1 MLTVEEEAKLR
12 GESPIEVVEVG
23 RLPPL
28 LDYHPLITAWKP
40 QSAAH
45 QTMSSSSSS
54 RARRIRNWDEK
65 IFRPRDWSN
74 TVMFDTGRD
83 EVLHHCPSGDFRCSL
98 MRGSVLGRNLKDR
111 LVFGQKSGRMWG
123 LERVGGVTAEEKL
136 PPTSSKAGFVR
147 PMRSACPTSSTR
159 LLRRLFQL
167 FSTLIAPSPLNL
179 WRRIYNTTP
188 LLLTFSLSGEKGE
201 KENRGE
207 LCYRWCSFILQL
219 TERFIRL
226 CKYFNCK
233 GQFCLIRFSW

>member
-12 GESPIEVVEVG
+12 GESPLRWLRWASSRPCSTTTPSSV
-23 RLPPL
+23 
-28 LDYHPLITAWKP
+28 AWKP
-40 QSAAH
+40 QSGAH

-54 RARRIRNWDEK
+54 WARRIRNWDEK

-74 TVMFDTGRD
+74 TVLFETGRD

-123 LERVGGVTAEEKL
+123 LERGGGVTAEEKL

-147 PMRSACPTSSTR
+147 PMRSACPTSLTR

-167 FSTLIAPSPLNL
+167 FSTLVAP
-179 WRRIYNTTP
+179 RR
-188 LLLTFSLSGEKGE
+188 
-201 KENRGE
+201 
-207 LCYRWCSFILQL
+207 
-219 TERFIRL
+219 
-226 CKYFNCK
+226 
-233 GQFCLIRFSW
+233 

>member
-1 MLTVEEEAKLR
+1 MNSFITVLL
-12 GESPIEVVEVG
+12 VG
-23 RLPPL
+23 
-28 LDYHPLITAWKP
+28 H
-40 QSAAH
+40 
-45 QTMSSSSSS
+45 
-54 RARRIRNWDEK
+54 
-65 IFRPRDWSN
+65 
-74 TVMFDTGRD
+74 
-83 EVLHHCPSGDFRCSL
+83 FRCSL

-123 LERVGGVTAEEKL
+123 LERGGGVTAEEKL